1 MEKRR
6 IGTNEGNPKQSAY
19 KKKKSRHEVEEES
32 RQCLQ
37 IEKKVG
43 TNEKKKASS
52 TYNRKNSR
60 HARRK
65 TEARCLQEKTP
76 NRENYII

>member
-1 MEKRR
+1 MRENRCKVPMGKGR

-19 KKKKSRHEVEEES
+19 KKKK
-32 RQCLQ
+32 
-37 IEKKVG
+37 
-43 TNEKKKASS
+43 
-52 TYNRKNSR
+52 SR